1 MIIIFIIWYFRYF
14 YYFPQRDSAESND
27 LQNYTFKTDKD
38 TYNPAIGV
46 LLRGNWADEIKLTDM
61 LKLELPVILVSG
73 SGGLA
78 DLIIEAIE
86 TSGDEKRIQGHVN
99 KIILKLIVN

>member
-1 MIIIFIIWYFRYF
+1 M
-14 YYFPQRDSAESND
+14 
-27 LQNYTFKTDKD
+27 
-38 TYNPAIGV
+38 
-46 LLRGNWADEIKLTDM
+46 LRGNWADEIKLTEM
-61 LKLELPVILVSG
+61 LELELPVILVSG

-99 KIILKLIVN
+99 KMKLEIIVDNLNIEDRVI

>member
-1 MIIIFIIWYFRYF
+1 
-14 YYFPQRDSAESND
+14 
-27 LQNYTFKTDKD
+27 
-38 TYNPAIGV
+38 
-46 LLRGNWADEIKLTDM
+46 M

-99 KIILKLIVN
+99 EFILIDKVFHLKIRIS

>member
-1 MIIIFIIWYFRYF
+1 
-14 YYFPQRDSAESND
+14 
-27 LQNYTFKTDKD
+27 
-38 TYNPAIGV
+38 
-46 LLRGNWADEIKLTDM
+46 M

-86 TSGDEKRIQGHVN
+86 TSGDEKRIQDQMSHDL
-99 KIILKLIVN
+99 IILTIYHNYYGELK

>member
-1 MIIIFIIWYFRYF
+1 
-14 YYFPQRDSAESND
+14 
-27 LQNYTFKTDKD
+27 
-38 TYNPAIGV
+38 
-46 LLRGNWADEIKLTDM
+46 M

-99 KIILKLIVN
+99 KIRLKLIVN